1 MRFNS
6 KSLLKGMSSTV
17 ERLIDECWSSSSTSS
32 VKHIKVRETT
42 NNKANGVIKDRFKEF
57 TSPKINK
64 IGEA

>member
-64 IGEA
+64 IG